1 MNASTRQRIGMVLFA
16 CTALL
21 AGCSRKADEG
31 TTAVQPPQG
40 VLLAYVWDCDDGTS
54 LTMKNLLREKAIVLD
69 LHEGPRRL
77 PQVVSASGAKYDDGS
92 VSFWTRGDTAM
103 FERKGSAIVNCRDN
117 RARSLVAD
125 ARARGVAFRGQGNE
139 PGWILEISLPGTIV
153 LNTNYG
159 QERHEFQ
166 GATVTGDPA
175 SGAEYR
181 AVKGDAQI
189 GVAEEQRPWLEPAF
203 GHRHRLSFP
212 QAWEPNYVG
221 AGLRGGVGGSI
232 AAAVVANLP
241 PSLNES
247 GVTFTIPMIRVRA
260 AVSPKPFTACR

>member
-1 MNASTRQRIGMVLFA
+1 MNSNALLRLGGVLFA
-16 CTALL
+16 CTAVL
-21 AGCSRKADEG
+21 AGCSRKTDETPTATQPTTPAA
-31 TTAVQPPQG
+31 TTARQPVPEPAAAPAGDVPEG

-54 LTMKNLLREKAIVLD
+54 LTMKNLLRENAIVLD
-69 LHEGPRRL
+69 LHEGPRHL

-103 FERKGSAIVNCRDN
+103 FERKGSAAVNCRDN

-175 SGAEYR
+175 SGAEFH
-181 AVKGDAQI
+181 AAAGDVQI
-189 GVAEEQRPWLEPAF
+189 GVRVNQEPCQDDMAGTQFDYSFVVQF
-203 GHRHRLSFP
+203 GGRT
-212 QAWEPNYVG
+212 Y
-221 AGLRGGVGGSI
+221 RGCG
-232 AAAVVANLP
+232 ND
-241 PSLNES
+241 
-247 GVTFTIPMIRVRA
+247 VR
-260 AVSPKPFTACR
+260 